1 METAFSEPVQEPVSP
16 FNLNLTF
23 TMHLSRVFAIAAL
36 LVAPY
41 ALAGT
46 IDVAGVKMEDSLTI
60 YNNTLVLNGAGVV
73 STGKT
78 QLYVVKIYA
87 KKKFA
92 SVDQLFQV
100 PGPKRLVITAM
111 AKEFDTAPIMKLFN
125 RNVESQSDKGDM
137 AKLVPGLMSL
147 GKIFGTYK
155 VLKPGESL
163 IFDWAPYAGLVMYM
177 DSKLLGE
184 PFKEPEFFRAA
195 MSIWMGESPLEPKL
209 RDVLLGKDS

>member
-1 METAFSEPVQEPVSP
+1 
-16 FNLNLTF
+16 
-23 TMHLSRVFAIAAL
+23 MHFFRVFGLAVIATL
-36 LVAPY
+36 LGVGAS
-41 ALAGT
+41 AGT
-46 IDVAGVKMEDSLTI
+46 IEVAGVKMEDSLTI
-60 YNNTLVLNGAGVV
+60 YNNNLVLNGAGVV
-73 STGKT
+73 SNGKV
-78 QLYVVKIYA
+78 QLYVVKMYA

-100 PGPKRLVITAM
+100 PGPKRLVITAGT
-111 AKEFDTAPIMKLFN
+111 KELDTAPIMKLFN
-125 RNVESQSDKGDM
+125 RNVESQADKNDM

-155 VLKPGESL
+155 VIKPGESL
-163 IFDWAPYAGLVMYM
+163 ILDWAPYAGLVMYM

-209 RDVLLGKDS
+209 RDALLGKD

>member
-1 METAFSEPVQEPVSP
+1 MQF
-16 FNLNLTF
+16 L
-23 TMHLSRVFAIAAL
+23 RVFGLAAIAAL
-36 LVAPY
+36 LGLGAT
-41 ALAGT
+41 AGT
-46 IDVAGVKMEDSLTI
+46 IDVAGVKMEDSLAI

-87 KKKFA
+87 KKKFT
-92 SVDQLFQV
+92 SVDQLFSV

-125 RNVESQSDKGDM
+125 RNVESQADKTDM

-155 VLKPGESL
+155 AIKPGESL

-177 DSKLLGE
+177 DGKLLGE
-184 PFKEPEFFRAA
+184 PLKEPEFFRAA
-195 MSIWMGESPLEPKL
+195 MSIWMGDSPLEPKL
-209 RDVLLGKDS
+209 REVLLGKES

>member
-1 METAFSEPVQEPVSP
+1 MQF
-16 FNLNLTF
+16 L
-23 TMHLSRVFAIAAL
+23 RVFGLAAIAAL
-36 LVAPY
+36 LGLSAT
-41 ALAGT
+41 AGT
-46 IDVAGVKMEDSLTI
+46 IDVAGVKMEDSLAI

-78 QLYVVKIYA
+78 QLYIVKIYA

-125 RNVESQSDKGDM
+125 RNVESQADKTDM

-155 VLKPGESL
+155 AIKPGESL

-177 DSKLLGE
+177 DGKLLGE

-195 MSIWMGESPLEPKL
+195 MSIWMGESPMEPKL
-209 RDVLLGKDS
+209 RDALLGKD

>member
-1 METAFSEPVQEPVSP
+1 
-16 FNLNLTF
+16 
-23 TMHLSRVFAIAAL
+23 MHFLRVFGLALIAAL
-36 LVAPY
+36 LGLGAS
-41 ALAGT
+41 AAT

-73 STGKT
+73 STGKI

-87 KKKFA
+87 KKKFT

-100 PGPKRLVITAM
+100 PGPKRLVITAIS
-111 AKEFDTAPIMKLFN
+111 KEFDTAPIMKLFN
-125 RNVESQSDKGDM
+125 RNVESQADKNDM

-155 VLKPGESL
+155 VIKSGGAL
-163 IFDWAPYAGLVMYM
+163 IFDWAPHAGLVIYM

-184 PFKEPEFFRAA
+184 PLKEQEFFRAA
-195 MSIWMGESPLEPKL
+195 MSIWMGESALEPKL

>member
-1 METAFSEPVQEPVSP
+1 MQ
-16 FNLNLTF
+16 
-23 TMHLSRVFAIAAL
+23 LSRVFAIAAL

-46 IDVAGVKMEDSLTI
+46 VDVAGVKMEDSMTI
-60 YNNTLVLNGAGVV
+60 YNNTLLLNGAGVV
-73 STGKT
+73 SNGKT
-78 QLYVVKIYA
+78 QLYVVKIYS

-92 SVDQLFQV
+92 NVDQLFQT
-100 PGPKRLVITAM
+100 PGPKRLVITAG

-125 RNVESQSDKGDM
+125 RNVEAQADKSDM

-155 VLKPGESL
+155 VIKPGESL

-184 PFKEPEFFRAA
+184 PLKEPEFFKAA
-195 MSIWMGESPLEPKL
+195 MSIWMGDTPLEPKL
-209 RDVLLGKDS
+209 RDALLGKD